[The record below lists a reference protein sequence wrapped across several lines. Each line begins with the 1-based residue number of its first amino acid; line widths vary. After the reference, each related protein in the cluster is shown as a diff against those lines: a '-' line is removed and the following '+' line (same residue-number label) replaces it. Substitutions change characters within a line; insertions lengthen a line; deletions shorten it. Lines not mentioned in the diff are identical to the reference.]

1 VNTTFPG
8 IPLIDDGI
16 RLGLTNSRYQLE
28 IYREY
33 MDTVYFPDPADQ
45 QRIRDVI
52 VHKYQNH
59 RPDVIITVGP
69 SPIRFMVEK
78 HELAFPGVP
87 IVFCLPQFGPA
98 TLALG
103 PDFTGVENEL
113 APRETVDAAVHL
125 QPHTKHVVVVGGMS
139 ATDKQI
145 EGVVRDQLEPY
156 EGGLDISY
164 LTTETMPNLLE
175 RLKDLPPGTI
185 VLYLGFG
192 LDATGTKFVSGSEA
206 ATLIVGAANA
216 PVFSLFDVHLNH
228 GEVGGKV
235 SYHHEQG
242 RIAGGLALRVLD
254 GEKPEKIPYAK
265 SGNTYIFDWRGLKRW
280 GFKES
285 DLPPG
290 SIVLNRQPTLWDSYK
305 WYILGGICLL
315 LAQTSL
321 IVGLLWQRAN
331 RRKAEAAIR
340 ESEGRFR
347 LVANTAPVM
356 IWTTGTDKL
365 CNYVNK
371 PWLDFT
377 GRTFEQELGSGWSE
391 AIHGEDVV
399 DSLRTYTEA
408 FDKREQFELQYR
420 LRRYDGEYRWVL
432 DIGVPRFNQDGSFA
446 GYIGSCLDTTER
458 KLAEDALANVSHR
471 LIEAQEQER
480 TRIARELHDDINQRI
495 ALAAIELDQL
505 EQNSTGS
512 GLGIRRSINDVKRRV
527 LEIGVEVQ
535 AISHRL
541 HSSKLEYLGV
551 VVACRS
557 FCTEV
562 TERQEV
568 TVDYKSEN
576 MPAGVPQDVSLCLF
590 RVLQESLNNAIK
602 HSGAKY
608 FEVQLRGTSG
618 EIQLTVRDHGAGFD
632 VEAAM
637 GNHGLGLISMR
648 ERASL
653 VKGKV
658 LISSQPRSGTE
669 IILRIPLAVSSTSEA
684 TSGAA

>member
-1 VNTTFPG
+1 
-8 IPLIDDGI
+8 
-16 RLGLTNSRYQLE
+16 
-28 IYREY
+28 
-33 MDTVYFPDPADQ
+33 MW
-45 QRIRDVI
+45 
-52 VHKYQNH
+52 
-59 RPDVIITVGP
+59 
-69 SPIRFMVEK
+69 
-78 HELAFPGVP
+78 
-87 IVFCLPQFGPA
+87 
-98 TLALG
+98 
-103 PDFTGVENEL
+103 
-113 APRETVDAAVHL
+113 
-125 QPHTKHVVVVGGMS
+125 
-139 ATDKQI
+139 
-145 EGVVRDQLEPY
+145 
-156 EGGLDISY
+156 
-164 LTTETMPNLLE
+164 
-175 RLKDLPPGTI
+175 
-185 VLYLGFG
+185 
-192 LDATGTKFVSGSEA
+192 EA
-206 ATLIVGAANA
+206 
-216 PVFSLFDVHLNH
+216 
-228 GEVGGKV
+228 
-235 SYHHEQG
+235 
-242 RIAGGLALRVLD
+242 
-254 GEKPEKIPYAK
+254 
-265 SGNTYIFDWRGLKRW
+265 
-280 GFKES
+280 
-285 DLPPG
+285 
-290 SIVLNRQPTLWDSYK
+290 YK
-305 WYILGGICLL
+305 WYIVGSLCLL
-315 LAQTSL
+315 IAQTTL

-331 RRKAEAAIR
+331 RRKAEAALR

-377 GRTFEQELGSGWSE
+377 GRTIEQELGSGWSE
-391 AIHGEDVV
+391 AIHSEDVV

-495 ALAAIELDQL
+495 ALAAVELDQL

-512 GLGIRRSINDVKRRV
+512 GLGIRRSINDIKRRV

-557 FCTEV
+557 FCKEV

-602 HSGAKY
+602 HSGATY

-653 VKGKV
+653 VKGKL

-669 IILRIPLAVSSTSEA
+669 IILRIPLAASSTSQA
-684 TSGAA
+684 TAGAA